1 MPKKSAARAG
11 AQRAKTRSQKGFELV
26 LPASAAPAA
35 PAESDETSQD
45 VQETQDVQD
54 IPVQKTAS
62 AKLSKASSVADRS
75 KAKAATVEKPTSVET
90 TKSEQRTITAASA
103 DETEEEGNGAAAVAT
118 VAPPKGGSA
127 AARLAARRN
136 AAQRNAQRA
145 NALIT
150 PEHYQYVRHDLMLIA
165 ILALIMFAV
174 IIGLHFVPGIGY

>member
-35 PAESDETSQD
+35 PTESDETSQD

-103 DETEEEGNGAAAVAT
+103 DETEEEGNGAAVAT

-136 AAQRNAQRA
+136 AAQRNAQRS

>member
-11 AQRAKTRSQKGFELV
+11 AQRAKTRSQKSFELV

-35 PAESDETSQD
+35 PTESDETSQD

-90 TKSEQRTITAASA
+90 TKSEQRTIAAASA
-103 DETEEEGNGAAAVAT
+103 DETEEEGNGTAVAT

-136 AAQRNAQRA
+136 AAQRNAQRS

>member
-45 VQETQDVQD
+45 VQETQNVQD

-62 AKLSKASSVADRS
+62 AKVSKASSVADRS
-75 KAKAATVEKPTSVET
+75 KAKAATVEKPTSIET
-90 TKSEQRTITAASA
+90 TKSEQRTIAAASA
-103 DETEEEGNGAAAVAT
+103 DEAEEEGNETAVAT

>member
-45 VQETQDVQD
+45 VQETQNVQD

-62 AKLSKASSVADRS
+62 AKVSKASSVADRS
-75 KAKAATVEKPTSVET
+75 KAKAATVEKPTSIET
-90 TKSEQRTITAASA
+90 TKSEQRTIAAASA
-103 DETEEEGNGAAAVAT
+103 AEAEEEGNETAVAT

-136 AAQRNAQRA
+136 AVQRNAQRS